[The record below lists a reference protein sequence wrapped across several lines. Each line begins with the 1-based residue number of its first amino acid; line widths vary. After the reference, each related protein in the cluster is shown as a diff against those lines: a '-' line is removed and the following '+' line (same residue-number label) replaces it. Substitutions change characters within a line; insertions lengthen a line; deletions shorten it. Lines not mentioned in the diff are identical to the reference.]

1 MVYEVKGRIVL
12 NRPLRYQPPKK
23 EPRERVADCGSL
35 NPRLRPKDGF
45 VQAIGFIAPQ
55 ETDDE

>member
-1 MVYEVKGRIVL
+1 MAYEVKGRVIL

-23 EPRERVADCGSL
+23 DPRERVVYSGPL